1 MSESIIW
8 NISSKKIIFPQ
19 LYGDIETDILVV
31 GAGITG
37 LTAAYLLANEGKDVV
52 VVDAAGITQT
62 ATSKSSAHLTTASD
76 FSYDALKSKYDIDT
90 CMAVASSRKFA
101 ISFIEN
107 LSKKFECGFKYV
119 SGYLYAEDNK
129 DVDYLYKEKEV
140 AARAGLDV
148 YTASVLKLPFNVA
161 GAIEFKNQAIF
172 NPSEYLTG
180 IASFLNDLP
189 NCRIYEN
196 SRIIRRDEDK
206 VFTEFG
212 GIKAKTIVYATHY
225 PVFFELHQ
233 TLAYPY
239 RSYIIAAK
247 VKEDIGNEV
256 YWDTNDPYF
265 YTRSFEKDGE
275 KWIIVGG
282 ADHKTGSMTLDP
294 YEKLET
300 YLNLRYNVSSIDFRW
315 SNQFYEP
322 ADGLPYIGK
331 SSSGN
336 EYIATGYSGDG
347 LTNGTIAGY
356 IISQEIMGLKEKLWN
371 GIFDSKRFNVL
382 ASAGKFIKEN
392 ADVAK
397 HYVMDRF
404 STRNRDAIEILSAG
418 EGAVIDE
425 NDEKLAVSIDNE
437 GNFNCVKANCTHLNC
452 LVSWN
457 YLEKSWDC
465 PCHGSRF
472 KPDGSIITG
481 PAVKNLE
488 KVEINIHVNN

>member
-1 MSESIIW
+1 MSDRVLW
-8 NISSKKIIFPQ
+8 NLSSKKTIFPQ
-19 LYGDIETDILVV
+19 LYGDIETDVLVV

-37 LTAAYLLANEGKDVV
+37 LTAAYLLANEGRDVV
-52 VVDAAGITQT
+52 VVEATSITNT

-76 FSYDALKSKYDIDT
+76 FNYDSLKSKYDLET
-90 CMAVASSRKFA
+90 CTAVASSRKFA
-101 ISFIEN
+101 ISFIET

-119 SGYLYAEDNK
+119 SGYLYAEDEK
-129 DVDYLYKEKEV
+129 DVDYLYKEKEI
-140 AARAGLDV
+140 ASKAGLDV
-148 YTASVLKLPFNVA
+148 YTASVLKLPFKIA

-180 IASFLNDLP
+180 IASFLNDKS

-196 SRIIRRDEDK
+196 SRVINREENK

-212 GIKAKTIVYATHY
+212 TIKAKTGVYATHY
-225 PVFFELHQ
+225 PIFFELHQ

-239 RSYIIAAK
+239 RSYILAAK
-247 VKEDIGNEV
+247 VQEDIGDEL
-256 YWDTNDPYF
+256 YWDTYDPYF
-265 YTRSFEKDGE
+265 YTRSYEKNGE

-282 ADHKTGSMTLDP
+282 ADHKTGKTSLNP

-300 YLNLRYNVSSIDFRW
+300 YLNLRYTVKSIDFQW

-336 EYIATGYSGDG
+336 EYIATGYSGNG

-356 IISQEIMGLKEKLWN
+356 IISQEVMGLKEKLWN

-382 ASAGKFIKEN
+382 ASAGKFFKEN
-392 ADVAK
+392 VDVAK

-404 STRNRDAIEILSAG
+404 SSKNRDAIETMGVG
-418 EGAVIDE
+418 EGAIIEE
-425 NDEKLAVSIDNE
+425 NDEKIAVSVDNQ

-472 KPDGSIITG
+472 KPDGSVITG

-488 KVEINIHVNN
+488 KVNISIHV